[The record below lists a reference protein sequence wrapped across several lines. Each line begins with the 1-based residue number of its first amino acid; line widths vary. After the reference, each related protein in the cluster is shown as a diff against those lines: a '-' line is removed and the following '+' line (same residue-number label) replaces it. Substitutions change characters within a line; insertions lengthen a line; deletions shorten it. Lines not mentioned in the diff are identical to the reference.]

1 MFDSKTGMFTNDS
14 VSFNGQNPWGGWL
27 DHANRRSTLFIQA
40 MQPHASILTNAH
52 VDALWVILKTILA
65 DEMTAPP
72 DGTAQP
78 RPPATD
84 QDIFDVRYAAGVAF
98 YDAASKLL
106 GKDLERTI

>member
-1 MFDSKTGMFTNDS
+1 MLDPKTGIISNDS

-40 MQPHASILTNAH
+40 MKPHASILTNAH

-78 RPPATD
+78 HPPATA
-84 QDIFDVRYAAGVAF
+84 QEIADVLYPAGVAF

-106 GKDLERTI
+106 GSGLIN